1 MVQRLMP
8 RHPWRPCQSSFLK
21 NGTSV
26 SPALIRHYFKSTQR
40 PALLLLPPATTKAST
55 SPTPNTRRIYRNFRL
70 MSTLETQPSPMR
82 KNKVD
87 VQMLHEDLHKVVFPK
102 STTSLVAQQHR
113 EPTADMVKIA
123 MSHLA
128 KQGLWGKEAIL
139 APNTAFDLPPLRG
152 NTIEDHFYNLGEHD
166 SAVYQNLATTFAQ
179 TPVHPPP
186 RSWAMTPGWTR
197 YSKDGTTTSVP
208 YPQEKMLTFDVE
220 TVPALSKYPV
230 MACAMSSEAWYGWV
244 SPWLTKPHTA
254 DGRQNDEHLMS
265 FGSSRNAKGQEKILV
280 GHNVGYD
287 RARVLEEYNLSQ
299 NGIRYLDT
307 MSLHIAG
314 SGLCTQ
320 QRPSWLKYSKAI
332 EREDAEYVHAMKDTT
347 GKYFDVSAVN
357 SLLQVS
363 KFHCGIEMDK
373 APRNILMEATDI
385 GLIQEHFQDLMT
397 YCGQDVSATHAVYQ
411 KTLPKYMATC
421 PHPVSFAGI
430 LQMGSSFLTVNEG
443 WVDYLNRCNRTYQ
456 EMSQNVESK
465 LMHLAEN
472 ALKNFEADPTYYGS
486 DPWLSQL
493 DWTVPKRTWF
503 EGIPRVDGTGY
514 RKGQEPRWKCMTKIL
529 PTKPQWYRDLWDGK
543 DQRVKISTRQR
554 VAPLLLRLQWN
565 GYPLFYSSLH
575 GWTFR
580 VPMSDSNFT
589 TKAHPLEFPMA
600 NEAGFQENF
609 EPHYYRY
616 YRLPHKFGEG
626 ANVGNPLAKGYI
638 SYFDDNVLSSCTAQD
653 EREDDSCGQLARQ
666 ALDMNAQCAYWVSA
680 RERIEEQFV
689 VWDKKGTNSQM
700 GLPDRGEGTNGI
712 ILPQIITMG
721 TVTRRAVEKT
731 WMTASNAKKN
741 RIGSELKSMVEAPA
755 GYKIVGA
762 DVDSEELWISSLMG
776 DAQFRMHGATALGWM
791 TLQGTKAAGTDLHSK
806 TAQIMG
812 ISRDQAKIFNYGRI
826 YGAGLQFASRLLQQ
840 FNTTIDA
847 GEAKLRAANLYT
859 ATKGVKQHKGAE
871 YELVHDRPFW
881 HGGTESYMFNS
892 LERTATADD
901 PRTPA
906 LGCGI
911 TDALKPKH
919 TEKQFMTSRV
929 NWVVQSSGVDYLH
942 LLLVSMNYLI
952 KKYDIQARFMLCVHD
967 EVRYMVKEEDT
978 ARATL
983 ALQISNLWTRALFS
997 YKLGIHDLPQSVA
1010 FFSAVDVD
1018 HVFRKEVNMD
1028 CLTPT
1033 QQKAIPHGTSLT
1045 IEDVLELTEGKLGPI
1060 SKGFKDTATGP
1071 IPLELRSSDERRR
1084 LQLEAMSESTATTSA
1099 IAQRPEDQSQSLFL
1113 EAQSLA
1119 TMKEIKQLIKQR
1131 KQEAEVAWQAQLA
1144 AERKAAELQATRD
1157 DGHDDDGSQGSG
1169 GLTASDGPIKPATP
1183 EKRRIVRSATAPW
1196 RPRAPTGARKWG
1208 QVTVQDEDEDEDAD
1222 EASLKAATKA
1232 VEPVIVK
1239 PRSMDLVF
1247 GEALDA
1253 PMSEVLAPLGSTEVM
1268 VSDDEDGMTLGAEEN
1283 TSPKVSRVRMSFDED
1298 LFPPMNDAADAQ
1310 DVLDRQDFV
1319 LTYDDDWTLPTEEWL
1334 AYFTKDYISGLY
1346 DSFKAGDQN
1355 FYAGYQG
1362 FYVGYQDFYDQDQDF
1377 HSGCLCFYKEFTGLE
1392 NAIGGDPGRVLDN

>member
-1 MVQRLMP
+1 
-8 RHPWRPCQSSFLK
+8 
-21 NGTSV
+21 
-26 SPALIRHYFKSTQR
+26 
-40 PALLLLPPATTKAST
+40 
-55 SPTPNTRRIYRNFRL
+55 
-70 MSTLETQPSPMR
+70 MSTLETQPSPLR

-102 STTSLVAQQHR
+102 STTLLVAQQQR

-123 MSHLA
+123 TSHLA

-139 APNTAFDLPPLRG
+139 APNTAFPLPPLRG
-152 NTIEDHFYNLGEHD
+152 NTIEDHFYNLGVHD
-166 SAVYQNLATTFAQ
+166 SAAYQNLAITFAQ

-197 YSKDGTTTSVP
+197 YNKDGTTTSVP

-244 SPWLTKPHTA
+244 SPWLTEPHTA
-254 DGRQNDEHLMS
+254 DGRQNDQHLMP
-265 FGSSRNAKGQEKILV
+265 FGSSKSAQGQEKILV

-287 RARVLEEYNLSQ
+287 RARVLEEYNMSQ

-332 EREDAEYVHAMKDTT
+332 EREDEEYVHAMKDTT

-385 GLIQEHFQDLMT
+385 GLIQEHFQDLMI
-397 YCGQDVSATHAVYQ
+397 YCGQDVVATHAVYQ

-443 WVDYLNRCNRTYQ
+443 WVNYLNRCNRAYQ
-456 EMSQNVESK
+456 DMSQNVESK
-465 LMHLAEN
+465 LLLLAEN
-472 ALKNFEADPTYYGS
+472 ALKNFEADPTYYAS

-493 DWTVPKRTWF
+493 NWTVPKRTWN
-503 EGIPRVDGTGY
+503 EGTPLRNGTGY
-514 RKGQEPRWKCMTKIL
+514 RKGQEPRWMCKAKIL
-529 PTKPQWYRDLWDGK
+529 PTKPQWYRDLWDGT

-554 VAPLLLRLQWN
+554 VSPLLLRLQWN

-580 VPMSDSNFT
+580 VPMSDSTFT

-609 EPHYYRY
+609 EPNYYRY

-638 SYFDDNVLSSCTAQD
+638 SYFEENVLSSFTAEG
-653 EREDDSCGQLARQ
+653 EREDASSGQLARQ

-689 VWDKKGTNSQM
+689 VWDKDKGTKSQM
-700 GLPDRGEGTNGI
+700 GLPDRGEGINGI

-826 YGAGLQFASRLLQQ
+826 YGAGLQFATRLLQQ

-847 GEAKLRAANLYT
+847 SEAKLRAANLYT
-859 ATKGVKQHKGAE
+859 ATKGVKQHNKGE

-997 YKLGIHDLPQSVA
+997 YKLGIQDLPQSVA

-1045 IEDVLELTEGKLGPI
+1045 IEGVLELTGGGKLGPI
-1060 SKGFKDTATGP
+1060 TKGFKDTATGP
-1071 IPLELRSSDERRR
+1071 IPPELHSSDERRR
-1084 LQLEAMSESTATTSA
+1084 LQMEAMSESSTTNTTATV
-1099 IAQRPEDQSQSLFL
+1099 QEPEDQSQSLFL

-1131 KQEAEVAWQAQLA
+1131 KQEAEAAWQAQLV
-1144 AERKAAELQATRD
+1144 AERKAAKLQAMRG
-1157 DGHDDDGSQGSG
+1157 DGHDDDGSQGTG
-1169 GLTASDGPIKPATP
+1169 GLSASDGPAKPAAP

-1196 RPRAPTGARKWG
+1196 HARAPTGARKWG
-1208 QVTVQDEDEDEDAD
+1208 QVMVQDDDEDEDAD
-1222 EASLKAATKA
+1222 EVSPKIATKA
-1232 VEPVIVK
+1232 TKRKDVMPEIEK
-1239 PRSMDLVF
+1239 PKLMDFVF
-1247 GEALDA
+1247 GEALGA
-1253 PMSEVLAPLGSTEVM
+1253 PVLEVLAPLGSTEM
-1268 VSDDEDGMTLGAEEN
+1268 AVSDDEEEMTLGAELN
-1283 TSPKVSRVRMSFDED
+1283 KRPKVSRHRMSYDED
-1298 LFPPMNDAADAQ
+1298 LYPLMNDAAEEQ
-1310 DVLDRQDFV
+1310 DVLDHQDIL

-1334 AYFTKDYISGLY
+1334 AYFTRD
-1346 DSFKAGDQN
+1346 
-1355 FYAGYQG
+1355 YAGPY
-1362 FYVGYQDFYDQDQDF
+1362 
-1377 HSGCLCFYKEFTGLE
+1377 TPPGLE
-1392 NAIGGDPGRVLDN
+1392 TFSSEQRAQGSTIRPKPATKTFTPVTKTYSPATKTYSPATRTLASSASARSPWDSRKWGATQGGYSITEIISEAEASS